1 MTIAHPRMLLEPLAD
16 VSTLYEVYVVLV
28 VAAGS
33 DQDAQEVQ
41 VVAQVLDERRL
52 HTARKNHNSCNH

>member
-1 MTIAHPRMLLEPLAD
+1 MTITHPRMLLEPLAD

-52 HTARKNHNSCNH
+52 HTARKKRNSCNH

>member
-1 MTIAHPRMLLEPLAD
+1 MTITHPRMLLEPLAD

-52 HTARKNHNSCNH
+52 HTARKNQNSCNH